1 MVKTVI
7 LVLRLTAAEVD
18 MEVTE
23 AMVADV
29 VDMVV
34 EVVVEAGEEAEE
46 EEDMVVLRKVE
57 VIK

>member
-46 EEDMVVLRKVE
+46 EDMVVLCKVE

>member
-29 VDMVV
+29 VDMVA
-34 EVVVEAGEEAEE
+34 EVVVEAGEEAE

>member
-7 LVLRLTAAEVD
+7 LALRLTAAEVD

-46 EEDMVVLRKVE
+46 EDMVVLCKVE